1 MPFEVYNKHEG
12 QSVDAIVETV
22 LEELGK
28 VGQETSVASMVV
40 GADLTVGGTI
50 SAPANALSAD
60 VVADSATRK
69 WLTTGTQSIAGNKTI
84 NDSLTVNNSLTVGGT
99 TTINDNDLAHTA
111 SSGDVRYTMSNNG
124 KSLELKLFEAGDANF
139 NFSDASK
146 SMYFRAGG
154 ASTISYSAVD
164 IKLWKDVTLK
174 KGGNAWPGV
183 PLTFLSGDMQTVIGG
198 DGTSGSDPTAADL
211 KIDNVNGGAI
221 NLKSNGT
228 TVAQVTGTGLTV
240 TGDLTVTGTINDAAS
255 ATPHVF
261 DSPTTFNSAT
271 TFNGE
276 TTHNGPIDFY
286 NWIRIRGHQ
295 WHMVREFVVRN
306 DTRPDFVQNA
316 AGTLTHGWID
326 GVATLDVSG
335 CTPAHKIFLQIKK
348 EGTNQFGA
356 ANGNLYLTFP
366 AHVHAQSVIKIYALQ
381 SDGAVYTGFNQTV
394 TFQAH
399 LIYDWDYANHVITV
413 GTP

>member
-1 MPFEVYNKHEG
+1 MPFEVFTKHEG
-12 QSVDAIVETV
+12 QSVDALVETV

-28 VGQETSVASMVV
+28 VGQETAVASMVV

-84 NDSLTVNNSLTVGGT
+84 SGSLTVGGT

-111 SSGDVRYTMSNNG
+111 SSGDVRYTMSNTG

-154 ASTISYSAVD
+154 ASTISYSSVD

-183 PLTFLSGDMQTVIGG
+183 PLTFLSGGMETVIGG
-198 DGTSGSDPTAADL
+198 DGTSESDPTAADL
-211 KIDNVNGGAI
+211 KIDNVSGGAI

-228 TVAQVTGTGLTV
+228 TVAEVTGTGLNVMSNFKVNINGDDIITVSPYIVFFNSQSGTGNTTYAFGPDTHIITYGAFGKESRTV
-240 TGDLTVTGTINDAAS
+240 TYSQTLTTNDSVIICNSTSAIDLTLPIANKREIIIKNINTGT
-255 ATPHVF
+255 
-261 DSPTTFNSAT
+261 
-271 TFNGE
+271 
-276 TTHNGPIDFY
+276 
-286 NWIRIRGHQ
+286 
-295 WHMVREFVVRN
+295 VRFRAN
-306 DTRPDFVQNA
+306 
-316 AGTLTHGWID
+316 
-326 GVATLDVSG
+326 VSG
-335 CTPAHKIFLQIKK
+335 SIAEHVDATQHPNYYPTSLSRWDSVYLFCDTNNWYIVSIF
-348 EGTNQFGA
+348 
-356 ANGNLYLTFP
+356 
-366 AHVHAQSVIKIYALQ
+366 
-381 SDGAVYTGFNQTV
+381 
-394 TFQAH
+394 
-399 LIYDWDYANHVITV
+399 
-413 GTP
+413 